1 VEDQKDTKKVLWPGS
16 RGLEV
21 VMMC

>member
-1 VEDQKDTKKVLWPGS
+1 VEDQRDTKKVLWPGG